1 MQNERKIPVHVA
13 IIMDGNGRWAKKR
26 GLPRTAGHAQGARV
40 VEQILE
46 DADHMGI
53 RYLTVYAFSTENWS
67 RPDSEVK
74 ALMNLLRTYMKTSLA
89 KCARNNVRIRVI
101 GDKSRLD
108 SDLQASIANLEK
120 ETASNTGIGFQIAI
134 NYGSRDEI
142 VRAVR
147 KAAQKVK
154 DSGLNPEDITEAMI
168 SDELDTAGIPD
179 PDLLI
184 RTGGEQRISNFL
196 LWQTAYS
203 ELYFCDA
210 KERVISGV
218 VIAALIV
225 GAGLLG
231 GYPLAVLIMVCSM
244 IGFQELAR
252 ATAVLQSEEKVN
264 TLSGFV
270 LVMTAVYYAGLMAFQ
285 ARWGSVPDQLVLA
298 SDFFTTV
305 IIIAAFLGIMTVYV
319 LTFPKFRS
327 EQVMAAFFSF
337 VYAPILMAFVYR
349 SRTLPYGLFMYALI
363 FVCSSVCDTC
373 ALAAGMMF
381 GKHKMAP
388 VLSPKKTIEGAVGG
402 LLGSAVCSVILAYI
416 LRSIY
421 PEADYRIQFLIIGVC
436 GALISM
442 IGDLAASAIKRNHN
456 IKDYGNLIPGHGGIM
471 DRFDS
476 IIFTAPLI
484 YILGVIL
491 MGTAAL

>member
-1 MQNERKIPVHVA
+1 M
-13 IIMDGNGRWAKKR
+13 
-26 GLPRTAGHAQGARV
+26 
-40 VEQILE
+40 
-46 DADHMGI
+46 
-53 RYLTVYAFSTENWS
+53 
-67 RPDSEVK
+67 
-74 ALMNLLRTYMKTSLA
+74 
-89 KCARNNVRIRVI
+89 
-101 GDKSRLD
+101 
-108 SDLQASIANLEK
+108 
-120 ETASNTGIGFQIAI
+120 
-134 NYGSRDEI
+134 
-142 VRAVR
+142 
-147 KAAQKVK
+147 
-154 DSGLNPEDITEAMI
+154 
-168 SDELDTAGIPD
+168 
-179 PDLLI
+179 
-184 RTGGEQRISNFL
+184 
-196 LWQTAYS
+196 
-203 ELYFCDA
+203 

-225 GAGLLG
+225 GVGLLG

-244 IGFQELAR
+244 IGYYELAH
-252 ATAVLQSEEKVN
+252 ATGVTQSGEKVN
-264 TLSGFV
+264 VLTGFTLTAAAIYYLGLMV
-270 LVMTAVYYAGLMAFQ
+270 LQARFGSVTSQLIYLSDFLTAV
-285 ARWGSVPDQLVLA
+285 
-298 SDFFTTV
+298 
-305 IIIAAFLGIMTVYV
+305 IIVAAFLGIMTIYV

-337 VYAPILMAFVYR
+337 VYAPVLMAFVYR
-349 SRTLPYGLFMYALI
+349 SRILPYGIFIYALI

-416 LRSIY
+416 LRFIY
-421 PEADYRIQFLIIGVC
+421 PEADFRIQFLIIGIC

-484 YILGVIL
+484 YILGVFL
-491 MGTAAL
+491 MGMAAL

>member
-1 MQNERKIPVHVA
+1 M
-13 IIMDGNGRWAKKR
+13 
-26 GLPRTAGHAQGARV
+26 
-40 VEQILE
+40 
-46 DADHMGI
+46 
-53 RYLTVYAFSTENWS
+53 
-67 RPDSEVK
+67 
-74 ALMNLLRTYMKTSLA
+74 
-89 KCARNNVRIRVI
+89 
-101 GDKSRLD
+101 
-108 SDLQASIANLEK
+108 
-120 ETASNTGIGFQIAI
+120 
-134 NYGSRDEI
+134 
-142 VRAVR
+142 
-147 KAAQKVK
+147 
-154 DSGLNPEDITEAMI
+154 
-168 SDELDTAGIPD
+168 
-179 PDLLI
+179 
-184 RTGGEQRISNFL
+184 
-196 LWQTAYS
+196 
-203 ELYFCDA
+203 

-264 TLSGFV
+264 ILSGFV

-436 GALISM
+436 GAMISM

>member
-1 MQNERKIPVHVA
+1 MR
-13 IIMDGNGRWAKKR
+13 
-26 GLPRTAGHAQGARV
+26 
-40 VEQILE
+40 
-46 DADHMGI
+46 
-53 RYLTVYAFSTENWS
+53 
-67 RPDSEVK
+67 
-74 ALMNLLRTYMKTSLA
+74 
-89 KCARNNVRIRVI
+89 
-101 GDKSRLD
+101 
-108 SDLQASIANLEK
+108 
-120 ETASNTGIGFQIAI
+120 
-134 NYGSRDEI
+134 
-142 VRAVR
+142 
-147 KAAQKVK
+147 
-154 DSGLNPEDITEAMI
+154 
-168 SDELDTAGIPD
+168 
-179 PDLLI
+179 
-184 RTGGEQRISNFL
+184 
-196 LWQTAYS
+196 
-203 ELYFCDA
+203 
-210 KERVISGV
+210 ERVISGV
-218 VIAALIV
+218 VIATLIV

-244 IGFQELAR
+244 IGYQELAR
-252 ATAVLQSEEKVN
+252 ATAVLQTGEKVN
-264 TLSGFV
+264 ALTGVVLAITL
-270 LVMTAVYYAGLMAFQ
+270 AYYFGLMVFLT
-285 ARWGSVPDQLVLA
+285 RWGTAPDQLVLA

-305 IIIAAFLGIMTVYV
+305 IIIAAFLGCMTVYV

-327 EQVMAAFFSF
+327 EQVMASFFSF
-337 VYAPILMAFVYR
+337 VYAPVLMAFVFR
-349 SRTLPYGLFMYALI
+349 ARTLPYGIFMYALI

-416 LRSIY
+416 LKMMY
-421 PEADYRIQFLIIGVC
+421 PGEDFRIQFLIIGVC

-442 IGDLAASAIKRNHN
+442 IGDLAASAIKRNHD